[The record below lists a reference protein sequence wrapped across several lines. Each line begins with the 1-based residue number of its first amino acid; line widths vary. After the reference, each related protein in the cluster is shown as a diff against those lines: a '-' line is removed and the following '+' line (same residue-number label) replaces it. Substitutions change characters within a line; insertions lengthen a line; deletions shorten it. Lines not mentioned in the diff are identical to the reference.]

1 MIGAMPE
8 LRRLPPDDRFRA
20 ALTYRAQ
27 RVQVETISTTGNR
40 STFTGWVTSVAN
52 LRLGATDAV
61 LVLRTDQERIDK
73 DLAFSLAQV
82 GTITR
87 LDLHGRPVEPPA

>member
-1 MIGAMPE
+1 MPE
-8 LRRLPPDDRFRA
+8 LRRLAPDERFRV
-20 ALTYRAQ
+20 ALTYRAR

-40 STFTGWVTSVAN
+40 STFTGWITSVAN

-61 LVLRTDQERIDK
+61 LVLRTDPQRIDK

-82 GTITR
+82 ATITR
-87 LDLHGRPVEPPA
+87 LDLDDQTVQA